1 MVNDPLHG
9 EMASA
14 CFHRSFALLA
24 LNFRTSLPEM
34 SFEYPAMVGDVKSLA
49 GVRVF
54 WKIVLVIV
62 GRSMAYEIAWRR
74 SAPSLPE
81 KCGRFCGMVND
92 WNTADG
98 WLKERSPRSDSYVVS
113 ALVGTCSRMSRE
125 PESRSLYAAS
135 EVS

>member
-1 MVNDPLHG
+1 MENVPSHF

-14 CFHRSFALLA
+14 CFHRSLALLA
-24 LNFRTSLPEM
+24 SNFSTSLPAIL
-34 SFEYPAMVGDVKSLA
+34 SEYPAMVGEVKSLA

-74 SAPSLPE
+74 RAPSLPE

-113 ALVGTCSRMSRE
+113 ALV
-125 PESRSLYAAS
+125 
-135 EVS
+135 